1 MGIAERREREK
12 EQRRN
17 DIIDAAEKVFFEKG
31 YAEATMDDI
40 SDEVELSKGTVYLYF
55 NTKEELYFA
64 VMIKGFNILVN
75 LFKEAAE
82 KEKSGA
88 DKLRAIGEAYIR
100 FFKEYNADFRN
111 LMFFEGKHLD
121 FDDDSPWVAEF
132 EKVVEDLFSNLTN
145 AIKNGISDGSIRKD
159 IEPVKMSLLLWA
171 QTNGVLQLASIKRDM
186 LECHFHVTPDEL
198 IGYYIHMLGGMFG
211 SAPPPA
217 ESM

>member
-17 DIIDAAEKVFFEKG
+17 DIIDAAEKIFLKRG

-40 SDEVELSKGTVYLYF
+40 SSEVELSKGTVYLYF

-100 FFKEYNADFRN
+100 FFKVYNADFRN

-121 FDDDSPWVAEF
+121 FDDNSPWVAEF
-132 EKVVEDLFSNLTN
+132 EKVVADLFANLTN
-145 AIKNGISDGSIRKD
+145 AIQIGISDRSIRKD
-159 IEPVKMSLLLWA
+159 IEPVKMALLLWA
-171 QTNGVLQLASIKRDM
+171 QTNGVLQLASTKRDM

-211 SAPPPA
+211 SGPAPE
-217 ESM
+217 ESS